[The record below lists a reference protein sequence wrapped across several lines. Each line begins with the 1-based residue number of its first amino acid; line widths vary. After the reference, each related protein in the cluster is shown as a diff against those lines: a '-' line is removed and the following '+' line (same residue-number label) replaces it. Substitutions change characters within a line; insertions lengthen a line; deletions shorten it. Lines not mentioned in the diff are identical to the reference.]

1 MTEVLYTDEREPT
14 QDLPLF
20 YLERAYFVRDADEDA
35 ATRMLRECLPGLAD
49 TVADRPAGR
58 FVRLA
63 AFDHHFED
71 APERDPIAVVTWR
84 DWADDALEAR
94 APLSQDPGR
103 FSVPPAL
110 GESPVP
116 GSDGEPIDLA
126 PPSSGK
132 PPRPDAKSDGVS
144 TATMIAA
151 PAAAPSVADAPD
163 TSGIGAKSVKDPVAE
178 GAEDKA
184 PKKKK
189 RKRGQKANAS
199 LASKGDL
206 IGDLFERLHELH
218 FQADMLEGAD
228 FVLGVIADVFPC
240 AGVLLHVFDIDQREF
255 VIVRA
260 VGPNASSLL
269 MHKTV
274 GGDPFFHALMK
285 RHRSLALNPVPEPQD
300 KLRER
305 WEELGLEPSS
315 VLCGPVVNGGR
326 HLGVIELANPEG
338 EPFNAKKAKALD
350 YVCGQFAEFLAQR
363 PIVIEGDEIRAE
375 PD

>member
-14 QDLPLF
+14 QGLPLF
-20 YLERAYFVRDADEDA
+20 YLERAYFVPDADKDA
-35 ATRMLRECLPGLAD
+35 AARMLRECLPELAD

-71 APERDPIAVVTWR
+71 APERDPIAVITWR
-84 DWADDALEAR
+84 DWADEALEAP
-94 APLSQDPGR
+94 APVSQDPGR

-116 GSDGEPIDLA
+116 GADGEAIDVA

-132 PPRPDAKSDGVS
+132 APRPDKKGAGVS

-151 PAAAPSVADAPD
+151 PAPSAADVAAESMPEAAPDAAD
-163 TSGIGAKSVKDPVAE
+163 K
-178 GAEDKA
+178 KA
-184 PKKKK
+184 SKKKEK
-189 RKRGQKANAS
+189 NAKEAKAS

-218 FQADMLEGAD
+218 FQADMLEGSD

-240 AGVLLHVFDIDQREF
+240 AGVLLHVFDINQREF

-260 VGPNASSLL
+260 VGPNAPSLL
-269 MHKTV
+269 MHKTI

-305 WEELGLEPSS
+305 WQELGLEPSS

-363 PIVIEGDEIRAE
+363 PIVIEDDEIRGE
-375 PD
+375 LD

>member
-14 QDLPLF
+14 QDVPLF
-20 YLERAYFVRDADEDA
+20 YLERAYLVQDDDQDA
-35 ATRMLRECLPGLAD
+35 AAQMLRDLLPELAD
-49 TVADRPAGR
+49 SVADRPQGR

-63 AFDHHFED
+63 AFDHRFEG

-84 DWADDALEAR
+84 DWADDALVAR
-94 APLSQDPGR
+94 APISSDPGR

-110 GESPVP
+110 GEMPVP
-116 GSDGEPIDLA
+116 GDDGEALDASVDASVNATEAA
-126 PPSSGK
+126 PVSSASV
-132 PPRPDAKSDGVS
+132 PRPDMNGAGSA
-144 TATMIAA
+144 TANMMAAQGALA
-151 PAAAPSVADAPD
+151 PASAPAE
-163 TSGIGAKSVKDPVAE
+163 AKPPVEAKGSTDE
-178 GAEDKA
+178 KA
-184 PKKKK
+184 SK
-189 RKRGQKANAS
+189 QKAS
-199 LASKGDL
+199 LAGKADL
-206 IGDLFERLHELH
+206 IGDLFDLLHELH
-218 FQADMLEGAD
+218 FQRDMLDGAD
-228 FVLGVIADVFPC
+228 FVLGVLADVFPC

-255 VIVRA
+255 VVVRA

-305 WEELGLEPSS
+305 WQEAGLEPTS

-350 YVCGQFAEFLAQR
+350 YVCGQFAEFLSQR
-363 PIVIEGDEIRAE
+363 PIVIEADEIRGEA
-375 PD
+375 D